1 MIYKCKNCGYSFYAK
16 RARCVKCGSTSFD
29 EINASEGELLAY
41 WKLNATPDGFEDT
54 YWLCLLKV
62 GDSKIFCRS
71 LKEPRNKMLIK
82 DNGICEP

>member
-41 WKLNATPDGFEDT
+41 WKLNATPDGFED
-54 YWLCLLKV
+54 
-62 GDSKIFCRS
+62 
-71 LKEPRNKMLIK
+71 
-82 DNGICEP
+82 